1 MLRVEETDGF
11 FTVYEATSEEKKHNS
26 HVEDLERGVPGQI
39 RALLTPTKLALPP
52 KKMRGYLRNKGISI
66 DADLKKSL
74 GAYQK
79 GVRKKA
85 ARALLGDARRGT
97 FGALSTLLEKHER
110 DYLIAQGGFTEHT
123 PYLLG
128 EALVVP
134 ETGMVT
140 MSFSSE
146 NLLLN
151 AYRQSRFG
159 LPQFV

>member
-1 MLRVEETDGF
+1 M
-11 FTVYEATSEEKKHNS
+11 
-26 HVEDLERGVPGQI
+26 
-39 RALLTPTKLALPP
+39 
-52 KKMRGYLRNKGISI
+52 
-66 DADLKKSL
+66 
-74 GAYQK
+74 
-79 GVRKKA
+79 
-85 ARALLGDARRGT
+85 
-97 FGALSTLLEKHER
+97 
-110 DYLIAQGGFTEHT
+110 IAQGGFTEHT

>member
-1 MLRVEETDGF
+1 MLRVEETDSF

-74 GAYQK
+74 GTYQK

-85 ARALLGDARRGT
+85 AKALLGDARRGT
-97 FGALSTLLEKHER
+97 FGALSTLL
-110 DYLIAQGGFTEHT
+110 
-123 PYLLG
+123 
-128 EALVVP
+128 
-134 ETGMVT
+134 
-140 MSFSSE
+140 
-146 NLLLN
+146 
-151 AYRQSRFG
+151 SRSTSATT
-159 LPQFV
+159 